1 MQKIKDFKDNFVKG
15 RKINYHDLN
24 DILKISKKILKIFLI
39 LIFVLSF
46 YICVRVFKEL
56 NIIGVILTILSTLK
70 PFFIGIIIAWLFNPI
85 VNYLQKKGIR
95 RVIGTSLS
103 YVALILILFLIIGNI
118 IPLAYEQLK
127 DLSNL
132 LPTILDN
139 AQNLI
144 NNIFNHFNSTDLVNI
159 DMVKDKLYNL
169 INNYTNG
176 IYNTLPNTLFG
187 VAKSVI
193 SGTGAFLLGM
203 LIGFF
208 LLLGFNNINQSLK
221 KEKEVGQEFDEK
233 FVQTTIAYG
242 NQLEKINEAVANNVK
257 IVVNPS
263 IEDLRNY
270 VNFYKSNQRDD
281 QTFNIRINGSPSQRS
296 IELFYKGYNVSE
308 KIPKVVF
315 EYTSE
320 EAFDSNSIFEIVML
334 YANDNET
341 LSSVNEVGK
350 YVNVSSNG
358 DSLEINDM
366 SIEFTDNVDKSI
378 NDMQKNDQVLYEK
391 NNAKKLVRKLDN
403 IASAQMLKIFV
414 LIFIIFVIIFLFV
427 LFKEMIF

>member
-193 SGTGAFLLGM
+193 SGTGTFLLGM

-208 LLLGFNNINQSLK
+208 LLLGFNNINESLLIFIPK
-221 KEKEVGQEFDEK
+221 KFHNS
-233 FVQTTIAYG
+233 T
-242 NQLEKINEAVANNVK
+242 
-257 IVVNPS
+257 
-263 IEDLRNY
+263 
-270 VNFYKSNQRDD
+270 
-281 QTFNIRINGSPSQRS
+281 
-296 IELFYKGYNVSE
+296 IELFS
-308 KIPKVVF
+308 KITK
-315 EYTSE
+315 
-320 EAFDSNSIFEIVML
+320 ALRRN
-334 YANDNET
+334 
-341 LSSVNEVGK
+341 
-350 YVNVSSNG
+350 
-358 DSLEINDM
+358 
-366 SIEFTDNVDKSI
+366 
-378 NDMQKNDQVLYEK
+378 
-391 NNAKKLVRKLDN
+391 
-403 IASAQMLKIFV
+403 
-414 LIFIIFVIIFLFV
+414 
-427 LFKEMIF
+427 FK

>member
-1 MQKIKDFKDNFVKG
+1 MEVHIQKIKDFKDNFVKG

-144 NNIFNHFNSTDLVNI
+144 NNIFNHFNSTDLVNT

-187 VAKSVI
+187 VAKGVI
-193 SGTGAFLLGM
+193 SGTGTFLLGM

-208 LLLGFNNINQSLK
+208 LLLGFNNINESLLIFIPK
-221 KEKEVGQEFDEK
+221 KFHNS
-233 FVQTTIAYG
+233 T
-242 NQLEKINEAVANNVK
+242 
-257 IVVNPS
+257 
-263 IEDLRNY
+263 
-270 VNFYKSNQRDD
+270 
-281 QTFNIRINGSPSQRS
+281 
-296 IELFYKGYNVSE
+296 IELFS
-308 KIPKVVF
+308 KITK
-315 EYTSE
+315 
-320 EAFDSNSIFEIVML
+320 AL
-334 YANDNET
+334 R
-341 LSSVNEVGK
+341 G
-350 YVNVSSNG
+350 YVNG
-358 DSLEINDM
+358 ALFDA
-366 SIEFTDNVDKSI
+366 T
-378 NDMQKNDQVLYEK
+378 
-391 NNAKKLVRKLDN
+391 
-403 IASAQMLKIFV
+403 
-414 LIFIIFVIIFLFV
+414 IIFVACSILFFIIGVKSSILFGLFCGIMNIIPYAGPYIGAVPALIVAYSQSMSIGIWATVAIVVVQCLEGNILSPIVMSKTTKLHPVSIIVGLLIFGHFFGIVGMLLSTPIISV
-427 LFKEMIF
+427 LKVVIEFIDSKLHIFNNDTSKITEEE

>member
-46 YICVRVFKEL
+46 YICVIVFKEL

-144 NNIFNHFNSTDLVNI
+144 NNIFNHFNSTDLVNT

-208 LLLGFNNINQSLK
+208 LLLGFNNINESLLIFIPK
-221 KEKEVGQEFDEK
+221 KFHNS
-233 FVQTTIAYG
+233 T
-242 NQLEKINEAVANNVK
+242 
-257 IVVNPS
+257 
-263 IEDLRNY
+263 
-270 VNFYKSNQRDD
+270 
-281 QTFNIRINGSPSQRS
+281 
-296 IELFYKGYNVSE
+296 IELFS
-308 KIPKVVF
+308 KITK
-315 EYTSE
+315 
-320 EAFDSNSIFEIVML
+320 AL
-334 YANDNET
+334 R
-341 LSSVNEVGK
+341 G
-350 YVNVSSNG
+350 YVNG
-358 DSLEINDM
+358 ALFDA
-366 SIEFTDNVDKSI
+366 T
-378 NDMQKNDQVLYEK
+378 
-391 NNAKKLVRKLDN
+391 
-403 IASAQMLKIFV
+403 
-414 LIFIIFVIIFLFV
+414 IIFVACSILFFIIGVKSPILFGLFCGIMNIIPYAGPYIGAVPALIVAYSQSMSIGIWATVAIVVVQCLEGNILSPIVMSKTTKLHPVSIIVGLLIFGHFFGIVGMLLSTPIISV
-427 LFKEMIF
+427 LKVVIEFIDSKLHIFNNDTSKITEEE

>member
-39 LIFVLSF
+39 LIFVLSV

-187 VAKSVI
+187 VAKGVI
-193 SGTGAFLLGM
+193 SGTGTFLLGM

-208 LLLGFNNINQSLK
+208 LLLGFNNINESLLIFIPK
-221 KEKEVGQEFDEK
+221 KFHNS
-233 FVQTTIAYG
+233 T
-242 NQLEKINEAVANNVK
+242 
-257 IVVNPS
+257 
-263 IEDLRNY
+263 
-270 VNFYKSNQRDD
+270 
-281 QTFNIRINGSPSQRS
+281 
-296 IELFYKGYNVSE
+296 IELFS
-308 KIPKVVF
+308 KITK
-315 EYTSE
+315 
-320 EAFDSNSIFEIVML
+320 AL
-334 YANDNET
+334 R
-341 LSSVNEVGK
+341 G
-350 YVNVSSNG
+350 YVNG
-358 DSLEINDM
+358 ALFDA
-366 SIEFTDNVDKSI
+366 T
-378 NDMQKNDQVLYEK
+378 
-391 NNAKKLVRKLDN
+391 
-403 IASAQMLKIFV
+403 
-414 LIFIIFVIIFLFV
+414 IIFVACSILFFIIGVKSPILFGLFCGIMNIIPYAGPYIGAVPALIVAYSQSMSIGIWATVAIVVVQCLEGNILSPIVMSKTTKLHPVSIIVGLLIFGHFFGIVGMLLSTPIISV
-427 LFKEMIF
+427 LKVVIEFIDSKLHIFNNDTSKITEEE

>member
-46 YICVRVFKEL
+46 YICVIVFKEL

-144 NNIFNHFNSTDLVNI
+144 NNIFNHFNITDLVNI

-187 VAKSVI
+187 VAKGVI
-193 SGTGAFLLGM
+193 SGTGTFLLGM

-208 LLLGFNNINQSLK
+208 LLLGFNNINESLLIFIPK
-221 KEKEVGQEFDEK
+221 KFHNS
-233 FVQTTIAYG
+233 T
-242 NQLEKINEAVANNVK
+242 
-257 IVVNPS
+257 
-263 IEDLRNY
+263 
-270 VNFYKSNQRDD
+270 
-281 QTFNIRINGSPSQRS
+281 
-296 IELFYKGYNVSE
+296 IELFS
-308 KIPKVVF
+308 KITK
-315 EYTSE
+315 
-320 EAFDSNSIFEIVML
+320 AL
-334 YANDNET
+334 R
-341 LSSVNEVGK
+341 G
-350 YVNVSSNG
+350 YVNG
-358 DSLEINDM
+358 ALFDA
-366 SIEFTDNVDKSI
+366 T
-378 NDMQKNDQVLYEK
+378 
-391 NNAKKLVRKLDN
+391 
-403 IASAQMLKIFV
+403 
-414 LIFIIFVIIFLFV
+414 IIFVACSILFFIIGVKSPILFGLFCGIMNIIPYAGPYIGAVPALIVAYSQSMSIGIWATVAIVVVQCLEGNILSPIVMSKTTKLHPVSIIVGLLIFGHFFGIVGMLLSTPIISV
-427 LFKEMIF
+427 LKVVIEFIDSKLHIFNNDTSKITEEE

>member
-39 LIFVLSF
+39 LIFVLSV

-193 SGTGAFLLGM
+193 SGTGTFLLGM

-208 LLLGFNNINQSLK
+208 LLLGFNNINESLLIFIPK
-221 KEKEVGQEFDEK
+221 KFHNS
-233 FVQTTIAYG
+233 T
-242 NQLEKINEAVANNVK
+242 
-257 IVVNPS
+257 
-263 IEDLRNY
+263 
-270 VNFYKSNQRDD
+270 
-281 QTFNIRINGSPSQRS
+281 
-296 IELFYKGYNVSE
+296 IELFS
-308 KIPKVVF
+308 KITK
-315 EYTSE
+315 
-320 EAFDSNSIFEIVML
+320 AL
-334 YANDNET
+334 R
-341 LSSVNEVGK
+341 G
-350 YVNVSSNG
+350 YVNG
-358 DSLEINDM
+358 ALFDA
-366 SIEFTDNVDKSI
+366 T
-378 NDMQKNDQVLYEK
+378 
-391 NNAKKLVRKLDN
+391 
-403 IASAQMLKIFV
+403 
-414 LIFIIFVIIFLFV
+414 IIFVACSILFFIIGVKSPILFGLFCGIMNIIPYAGPYIGAVPALIVAYSQSMSIGIWATVAIVVVQCLEGNILSPIVMSKTTKLHPVSIIVGLLIFGHFFGIVGMLLSTPIISV
-427 LFKEMIF
+427 LKVVIEFIDSKLHIFNNDTSKITEEE

>member
-144 NNIFNHFNSTDLVNI
+144 NNIFNHFNSTDLVNT

-187 VAKSVI
+187 VAKGVI
-193 SGTGAFLLGM
+193 SGTGTFLLGM

-208 LLLGFNNINQSLK
+208 LLLGFNNINESLLIFIPK
-221 KEKEVGQEFDEK
+221 KFHNS
-233 FVQTTIAYG
+233 T
-242 NQLEKINEAVANNVK
+242 
-257 IVVNPS
+257 
-263 IEDLRNY
+263 
-270 VNFYKSNQRDD
+270 
-281 QTFNIRINGSPSQRS
+281 
-296 IELFYKGYNVSE
+296 IELFS
-308 KIPKVVF
+308 KITK
-315 EYTSE
+315 
-320 EAFDSNSIFEIVML
+320 AL
-334 YANDNET
+334 R
-341 LSSVNEVGK
+341 G
-350 YVNVSSNG
+350 YVNG
-358 DSLEINDM
+358 SLFDA
-366 SIEFTDNVDKSI
+366 T
-378 NDMQKNDQVLYEK
+378 
-391 NNAKKLVRKLDN
+391 
-403 IASAQMLKIFV
+403 
-414 LIFIIFVIIFLFV
+414 IIFVACSILFFIIGVKSPILFGLFCGIMNIIPYAGPYIGAVPALIVAYSQSMSIGIWATVAIVVVQCLEGNILSPIVMSKTTKLHPVSIIVGLLIFGHFFGIVGMLLSTPIISV
-427 LFKEMIF
+427 LKVVIEFIDSKLHIFNNDTSKITEEE